1 METKT
6 VEVKICKQRNM
17 WHKNINKRSS
27 TQAGT
32 LGIPTGPWS
41 MRCWRL
47 TGPSS
52 RCGTDTTT
60 MTTPCTTTSHNLHQC
75 FRENQSCTYLVLL
88 KIFLRRRTKTKC
100 VGAAPREAVLCVVIV
115 YSSQFQSET
124 WAVNIECFWSQEQ
137 NEQNPLRWQK
147 NSVQFFLWLLHVTKP
162 EVKERCTCT
171 VW

>member
-1 METKT
+1 
-6 VEVKICKQRNM
+6 M

-41 MRCWRL
+41 MRWWRL

-60 MTTPCTTTSHNLHQC
+60 MTTPCTTTSHNLHQYS
-75 FRENQSCTYLVLL
+75 RKNPTCTLVLL
-88 KIFLRRRTKTKC
+88 QVWGNIYLKTSRDKVCRCGTSRSCPLCCYCVQLTVSERNVSSEYRMFLGQ
-100 VGAAPREAVLCVVIV
+100 V
-115 YSSQFQSET
+115 
-124 WAVNIECFWSQEQ
+124 Q
-137 NEQNPLRWQK
+137 NEQNPLKWQK

-162 EVKERCTCT
+162 EVKERCT